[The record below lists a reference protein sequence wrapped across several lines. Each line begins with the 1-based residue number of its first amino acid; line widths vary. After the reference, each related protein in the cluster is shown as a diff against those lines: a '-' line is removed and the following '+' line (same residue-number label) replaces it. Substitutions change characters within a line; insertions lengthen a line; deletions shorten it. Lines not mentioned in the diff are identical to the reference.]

1 MVWRVFG
8 EDSGMGLVR
17 YVSKVVES
25 GIRLACRL
33 TPTRLCALQ
42 LWNLVIVTLSYP
54 TTSYVTTNFS

>member
-1 MVWRVFG
+1 MRMRMGGMGMVWRVFG

-25 GIRLACRL
+25 GIRLAWRL

-42 LWNLVIVTLSYP
+42 LWNLLSL
-54 TTSYVTTNFS
+54 